1 MDIVSLL
8 LAKRYVDDS
17 LAGAGAL
24 KGKSAYEV
32 AQANGFTGSEKDW
45 LVSLVGVT
53 PHIGENGHW
62 FIDTKDT
69 GVIASPD
76 LAGYATENY
85 IKNEIS
91 KIDLTPYAKKTDIPD
106 VTDLISQKELQ
117 QAINNIEHPVVDLTG
132 YATKSFVELKYN
144 EILDSIPTPP
154 SYDEIIFDG
163 GEIE

>member
-45 LVSLVGVT
+45 LASLVGVT

-76 LAGYATENY
+76 LAGYATEDY

-117 QAINNIEHPVVDLTG
+117 
-132 YATKSFVELKYN
+132 
-144 EILDSIPTPP
+144 
-154 SYDEIIFDG
+154 
-163 GEIE
+163 

>member
-1 MDIVSLL
+1 MDVVSLL
-8 LAKRYVDDS
+8 LAKKYVDDA
-17 LAGAGAL
+17 LAGVGAL

-32 AQANGFTGSEKDW
+32 AQINGFTGSEKDW
-45 LVSLVGVT
+45 LASLIGVT

-62 FIDTKDT
+62 FIGTKDT

-76 LAGYATENY
+76 LVGYATEDY